1 MAEEGGFEPP
11 RALTPLSVF
20 ETDPFSRTWVLLR
33 MVGCQ
38 RNYSENMIFRQ
49 LSFLFFR
56 IINKSHRTHL

>member
-33 MVGCQ
+33 MVGYQ
-38 RNYSENMIFRQ
+38 RNYSENVIFRQ
-49 LSFLFFR
+49 LPFLFFN
-56 IINKSHRTHL
+56 IVNKPHRTHL